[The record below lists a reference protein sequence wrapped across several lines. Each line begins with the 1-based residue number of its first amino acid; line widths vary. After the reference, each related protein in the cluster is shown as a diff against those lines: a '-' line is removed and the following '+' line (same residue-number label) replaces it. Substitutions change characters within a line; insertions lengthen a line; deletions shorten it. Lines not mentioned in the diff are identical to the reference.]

1 MNQEPDR
8 VIRKLLSGDEIPYN
22 LLLLA
27 DETIEGID
35 RYIHESEV
43 YVIENDERVIAGYVL
58 FPVDS
63 SVVEIKNIAVDSDY
77 QGKGIGH
84 RLLSDAIH
92 RAREMGYGEIII
104 GTGDIATRQ
113 ISLYESVG
121 FTKYAVQKDYYVQ
134 IYPDPIYE
142 QGVQLRDMVML
153 KIVL

>member
-8 VIRKLLSGDEIPYN
+8 KIRKLLSSDEIPYS

-27 DETIEGID
+27 DETVEGIN
-35 RYIHESEV
+35 RYIHESDV
-43 YVIENDERVIAGYVL
+43 YVIENEERIIAGYVL
-58 FPVDS
+58 QPFDS
-63 SVVEIKNIAVDSDY
+63 SVVEIKNIAVDREY

-84 RLLSDAIH
+84 SLLSDAIQ

-121 FTKYAVQKDYYVQ
+121 FTRYAVKKDYYVH
-134 IYPDPIYE
+134 IYSEPIFE

-153 KIVL
+153 KIVF